1 MNSLSRVRP
10 FATPWTVAHQAPPS
24 MGFSGQEH
32 WSGVPLPSPTKW
44 AEDPNRHFSKED
56 TDGQQAHEKMLNIRE
71 RPILYVVTYV
81 QNLKNK
87 QMNIIKQK
95 HTVMGGGASGMGN

>member
-1 MNSLSRVRP
+1 MYPKHMNSSSTQYPESEKL
-10 FATPWTVAHQAPPS
+10 
-24 MGFSGQEH
+24 
-32 WSGVPLPSPTKW
+32 TKW

-71 RPILYVVTYV
+71 RPVLYVVTYV

-87 QMNIIKQK
+87 RI
-95 HTVMGGGASGMGN
+95 